1 MNDQIFRVF
10 FSFFFLFSFFLS
22 FLKKLWWP
30 TILLAE
36 TLDAGMKL
44 HQKGYGIVSK
54 KRNANKSTE
63 IKYKFSAGKEKTKER
78 KKV

>member
-1 MNDQIFRVF
+1 
-10 FSFFFLFSFFLS
+10 
-22 FLKKLWWP
+22 
-30 TILLAE
+30 
-36 TLDAGMKL
+36 MKL

-63 IKYKFSAGKEKTKER
+63 IKYKFSAGKEKMKER